1 VISDSFSLMRGG
13 PVYRVMHGLGV
24 VRPGV
29 PTAPLVAV
37 LLVVVAFVPL
47 VFFAAGAGMLLPRDG
62 RIALLGDYAVLA
74 RLLVA
79 IPVLVLAAAPSD
91 DVLRGAMRY
100 VGRSGLVPDT
110 ERARFEA
117 IVHRARALRDS
128 SIPELSCALLAIGSA
143 FWTDAHFS
151 HVEGLAHWALGAD
164 GALSNGTLSSA
175 GTWFAWVAAPVFRF
189 VGLIWIWRFLLWAY
203 VLWRLSRLHLS
214 LHAAHPDGAGGLG
227 FLSPTQARFAVMAF
241 TGGCL
246 VSGDVLV
253 RMVYANGQL
262 QQVQWELIGYIVGST
277 LLVFAPLLC
286 MVPRM
291 ASIRRRGL
299 LDLGAL
305 GQRAA
310 TEFDARWRPTKEGGE
325 SLLES
330 PNPSAIADFTAMYGT
345 ARSMSV
351 MPVNRLTLLAVAF
364 LAALPFLP
372 ALLHAIS
379 IDELLHRLLGVLA

>member
-13 PVYRVMHGLGV
+13 PVYRVMHALGV
-24 VRPGV
+24 IRPGV

-47 VFFAAGAGMLLPRDG
+47 VFLAASAGMLLPRDG
-62 RIALLGDYAVLA
+62 RIALLGDHAVLA

-79 IPVLVLAAAPSD
+79 IPVLVFAAAPSD
-91 DVLRGAMRY
+91 DVLRSAMRY
-100 VGRSGLVPDT
+100 VGRSGLVPET
-110 ERARFEA
+110 EHARFEA

-128 SIPELSCALLAIGSA
+128 SIPEVLCALIAIGSA
-143 FWTDAHFS
+143 FWTNAHFS
-151 HVEGLAHWALGAD
+151 HVEGLSHWALGAND
-164 GALSNGTLSSA
+164 ALSNA
-175 GTWFAWVAAPVFRF
+175 GAWFAWVSAPVFRF

-214 LHAAHPDGAGGLG
+214 LHASHPDGAGGLG

-262 QQVQWELIGYIVGST
+262 PQVQWELIGYIVGST

-286 MVPRM
+286 MAPRM

-310 TEFDARWRPTKEGGE
+310 TEFDERWRPTKEGGE

-345 ARSMSV
+345 ARAMSV
-351 MPVNRLTLLAVAF
+351 VPVNRLTLIAVAF

>member
-1 VISDSFSLMRGG
+1 MISDSFSLMRGG

-24 VRPGV
+24 IRPGV

-37 LLVVVAFVPL
+37 LLVAVAFVPL
-47 VFFAAGAGMLLPRDG
+47 AFFAMGERMLLPG
-62 RIALLGDYAVLA
+62 QGSIALLGDYAVLA

-79 IPVLVLAAAPSD
+79 IPILVFAAAPSD

-100 VGRSGLVPDT
+100 VGRSGLVP
-110 ERARFEA
+110 EIEHARFEA

-128 SIPELSCALLAIGSA
+128 SVPEVLCALIAIGSA
-143 FWTDAHFS
+143 FWTNAHFS
-151 HVEGLAHWALGAD
+151 HVEGLSHWALDAD
-164 GALSNGTLSSA
+164 GTLSKA

-227 FLSPTQARFAVMAF
+227 FLSPTQARFAVMSF

-277 LLVFAPLLC
+277 LLIFAPLLC
-286 MVPRM
+286 MLPRM

-310 TEFDARWRPTKEGGE
+310 TAFDERWRPTSKDGGE

-351 MPVNRLTLLAVAF
+351 VPVNRMTLLAAAF

-379 IDELLHRLLGVLA
+379 IDELLQRLLGVLA